1 MSEHIDAILFDMGG
15 TLRRGTD
22 RAFAEKSIMCSKILE
37 LTGFESDPTD
47 FATML
52 NTRANAYRKWSRQE
66 MAELNEIGFWTQ
78 WMLPELPAEKVS
90 ALAVDLNQIWRN
102 ADRIY
107 RVLPDAKETILGLFR
122 AGYRLGLVSNTTSSV
137 EAPDLLEEL
146 GVAGWPIWEKE
157 ISKFPIDFDETE
169 TAYVLEGEI
178 IVTPAGGEPVRILP
192 GDLVVFP
199 EGLDSQWEV
208 VKPLRK
214 HYHYV

>member
-1 MSEHIDAILFDMGG
+1 MPQIMIEHNPSE
-15 TLRRGTD
+15 
-22 RAFAEKSIMCSKILE
+22 E
-37 LTGFESDPTD
+37 
-47 FATML
+47 
-52 NTRANAYRKWSRQE
+52 
-66 MAELNEIGFWTQ
+66 
-78 WMLPELPAEKVS
+78 
-90 ALAVDLNQIWRN
+90 
-102 ADRIY
+102 
-107 RVLPDAKETILGLFR
+107 
-122 AGYRLGLVSNTTSSV
+122 RLK
-137 EAPDLLEEL
+137 EL

-214 HYHYV
+214 HYHYA